1 MQPKSLKVIIGRYL
15 LAALFFM
22 QSFWLISQLF
32 ICLTL
37 GFFLANHLPQ
47 WLEGLAFKTL
57 SYFSYILLIA
67 IAIEFT
73 QTLHTIAQPWQILND
88 AAILAILTSI
98 GAFLCCYVLFKLLG
112 YQPSHGKVS
121 ISLVSKSLINIS
133 TAFIALAFGY
143 ILSES
148 VTGMGYTLQI
158 STWNLLLVFMFLI
171 GLDLAH
177 SPLDRSWLNWKIL
190 LVPLGC
196 IVGSLLGAFVTATLI
211 QGISLKDLI
220 MLSQGYGFYS
230 MTGIV
235 VTELKNA
242 HLGSIALMND
252 LFREILAI
260 VLMYIAG
267 WRYPRSAISSAG
279 ATAMD
284 VTLPMVKQA
293 CGNDFIPH
301 AMVSGFIL
309 SILAPI
315 LVSILAAI

>member
-1 MQPKSLKVIIGRYL
+1 
-15 LAALFFM
+15 M
-22 QSFWLISQLF
+22 QSFWLIFQLLA
-32 ICLTL
+32 CLAV
-37 GFFLANHLPQ
+37 GFLMARKLPA
-47 WLEGLAFKTL
+47 WLEKLAFKIL
-57 SYFSYILLIA
+57 PYFTYILLFA
-67 IAIEFT
+67 IAIEFS
-73 QTLHTIAQPWQILND
+73 QTLHTITAPWQILSS
-88 AAILAILTSI
+88 AVLIALTTSF
-98 GAFLCCYVLFKLLG
+98 GAFICCYVLFKILG

-121 ISLVSKSLINIS
+121 MQLVTSSLINIS
-133 TAFIALAFGY
+133 YAFIALGIGY
-143 ILSES
+143 VFAELAAHFSI
-148 VTGMGYTLQI
+148 QPHI
-158 STWNLLLVFMFLI
+158 STWHLLLVFMLLI
-171 GLDLAH
+171 GLDLAY
-177 SPLDRSWLNWKIL
+177 SPLDKSWLNWKIL

-196 IVGSLLGAFVTATLI
+196 ILGSLFGAFIAAYFLPNLSI
-211 QGISLKDLI
+211 QDLI

-252 LFREILAI
+252 LFREIFAI
-260 VLMYIAG
+260 IFMYIIG

-309 SILAPI
+309 SVLAPI
-315 LVSILAAI
+315 FVSVLAAL

>member
-1 MQPKSLKVIIGRYL
+1 MARR
-15 LAALFFM
+15 
-22 QSFWLISQLF
+22 
-32 ICLTL
+32 
-37 GFFLANHLPQ
+37 LPH
-47 WLEGLAFKTL
+47 WLEHLAFKIL
-57 SYFSYILLIA
+57 PYFTYILLIA
-67 IAIEFT
+67 IAIEFR
-73 QTLHTIAQPWQILND
+73 QRLHND
-88 AAILAILTSI
+88 CSALANPESGRCFSHTHQSRRIPLL
-98 GAFLCCYVLFKLLG
+98 LCVIQGFWVINRVT
-112 YQPSHGKVS
+112 GKVS
-121 ISLVSKSLINIS
+121 MSLVSKSLINIS
-133 TAFIALAFGY
+133 YAFIALALGY
-143 ILSES
+143 VLSES
-148 VTGMGYTLQI
+148 KAHMGYTLHI
-158 STWNLLLVFMFLI
+158 STWNLLLAFMFMI
-171 GLDLAH
+171 GLDLAY

-211 QGISLKDLI
+211 QDISLKRSHHAVPRLWLLFHDRD
-220 MLSQGYGFYS
+220 
-230 MTGIV
+230 IV

-260 VLMYIAG
+260 VFMYIIG

-293 CGNDFIPH
+293 CGNDSIPH

-315 LVSILAAI
+315 LVSVLAAV

>member
-1 MQPKSLKVIIGRYL
+1 
-15 LAALFFM
+15 M
-22 QSFWLISQLF
+22 QSFWLIFQLLA
-32 ICLTL
+32 CLAV
-37 GFFLANHLPQ
+37 GFLMARKLPA
-47 WLEGLAFKTL
+47 WLEKLAFKIL
-57 SYFSYILLIA
+57 PYFTYILLFA
-67 IAIEFT
+67 IAIEFS
-73 QTLHTIAQPWQILND
+73 QTLHTITAPWQILSS
-88 AAILAILTSI
+88 AVLIALATSF
-98 GAFLCCYVLFKLLG
+98 GAFICCYVLFKVLG

-121 ISLVSKSLINIS
+121 MQLVTSSLINIS
-133 TAFIALAFGY
+133 YAFIALGIGYAFAELAAHFS
-143 ILSES
+143 I
-148 VTGMGYTLQI
+148 QPHI
-158 STWNLLLVFMFLI
+158 STWHLLLVFMLLI
-171 GLDLAH
+171 GLDLAY
-177 SPLDRSWLNWKIL
+177 SPLDKSWLNWKIL

-196 IVGSLLGAFVTATLI
+196 ILGSLFGAFIAAYFLPNLSI
-211 QGISLKDLI
+211 QDLI

-252 LFREILAI
+252 LFREIFAI
-260 VLMYIAG
+260 IFMYIIG

-309 SILAPI
+309 SVLAPI
-315 LVSILAAI
+315 FVSVLAAL

>member
-1 MQPKSLKVIIGRYL
+1 
-15 LAALFFM
+15 M
-22 QSFWLISQLF
+22 QSFWLIFQLLA
-32 ICLTL
+32 CLAV
-37 GFFLANHLPQ
+37 GFLMARKLPT
-47 WLEGLAFKTL
+47 WLEKLAFKIL
-57 SYFSYILLIA
+57 PYFTYILLFA
-67 IAIEFT
+67 IAIEFS
-73 QTLHTIAQPWQILND
+73 QTLHTITAPWQILSS
-88 AAILAILTSI
+88 AVLIALATSF
-98 GAFLCCYVLFKLLG
+98 GAFICCYVLFKILG

-121 ISLVSKSLINIS
+121 MQLVTSSLINIS
-133 TAFIALAFGY
+133 YAFIALGIGYAFAELAAHFS
-143 ILSES
+143 I
-148 VTGMGYTLQI
+148 QPHI
-158 STWNLLLVFMFLI
+158 STWHLLLVFMLLI
-171 GLDLAH
+171 GLDLAY
-177 SPLDRSWLNWKIL
+177 SPLDKSWLNWKIL

-196 IVGSLLGAFVTATLI
+196 ILGSLLGAFIAAYFLPNLSI
-211 QGISLKDLI
+211 QDLI

-252 LFREILAI
+252 LFREIFAI
-260 VLMYIAG
+260 IFMYIIG

-309 SILAPI
+309 SVLAPI
-315 LVSILAAI
+315 FVSVLAAL

>member
-1 MQPKSLKVIIGRYL
+1 
-15 LAALFFM
+15 M
-22 QSFWLISQLF
+22 QSFWLIFQLLL
-32 ICLTL
+32 CLVL
-37 GFFLANHLPQ
+37 GFVLARRLPH
-47 WLEGLAFKTL
+47 WLEHLAFKIL
-57 SYFSYILLIA
+57 PYFTYILLIA
-67 IAIEFT
+67 IAIEFR
-73 QTLHTIAQPWQILND
+73 QTLHTIVQPWQILNQ
-88 AAILAILTSI
+88 AAVLAILTSL
-98 GAFLCCYVLFKLLG
+98 GAFLCCYVLFRLLG

-121 ISLVSKSLINIS
+121 MSLVSKSLINIS
-133 TAFIALAFGY
+133 YAFIALLLGY
-143 ILSES
+143 VLSES
-148 VTGMGYTLQI
+148 TAYMGYRLHI
-158 STWNLLLVFMFLI
+158 STWNLLLAFMFMI
-171 GLDLAH
+171 GLDLAYL
-177 SPLDRSWLNWKIL
+177 PLDRSWLNWKIL

-211 QGISLKDLI
+211 QDISLKDLI

-260 VLMYIAG
+260 VFMYIIG

-315 LVSILAAI
+315 LVSVLAAV